1 MKYEYTIT
9 NAFPAKLLSIEEDL
23 NELGNYGWE
32 LVSVLKKGDD
42 YYEFFLKRPKKS

>member
-23 NELGNYGWE
+23 NELAIMVGN
-32 LVSVLKKGDD
+32 
-42 YYEFFLKRPKKS
+42 